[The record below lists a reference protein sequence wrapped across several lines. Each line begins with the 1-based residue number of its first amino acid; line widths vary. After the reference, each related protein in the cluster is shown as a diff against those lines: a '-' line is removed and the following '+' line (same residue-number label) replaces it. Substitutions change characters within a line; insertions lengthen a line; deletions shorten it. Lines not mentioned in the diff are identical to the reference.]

1 MDDIALLSA
10 TELVRRYAAGELSPV
25 DATQAALDRVDAYD
39 SSVNALCLVD
49 PDRALAAARESEAR
63 WARGEPV
70 GAVDGVPT
78 TIKDLLPTKGW
89 PTLRG
94 SRLISPDQEWDVDA
108 PATARLREQGAVL
121 IGKTTTPEFGWKGV
135 TDSLLCGPTGN
146 PWAPSRTAGGSS
158 GGSATAVALGM
169 GALSVGTDGG
179 GSVRIPAGFSG
190 VVALKPTYGRVPLY
204 PPSPFGTLAH
214 IGPMTRSVSDAALMM
229 DVLTGPDVRD
239 WSGLAP
245 ESGSYRDGLDAGV
258 AGLRIAY
265 SPRLGYVDVDPEVE
279 ALVLKAVGVLAEL
292 GAVVEEVDPGF
303 DDPVAAYHTL
313 WFSGAAKVVLAY
325 GDDVLGRI
333 DAGLAEAVEEGRRY
347 TALDYLDATAVRMD
361 LGVRMG
367 QFHEQYDLLV
377 TPTLPVP
384 AFEAGVEV
392 PAGSGMRRW
401 TEWTP
406 FSYPFN
412 LTQQPAA
419 SVPCGLTDAGLPV
432 GLHVVGP
439 RHADALVLRACRAYE
454 AASTWRWPQPGD
466 DWSTSD
472 WSDD

>member
-1 MDDIALLSA
+1 MDELALLSA
-10 TELVRRYAAGELSPV
+10 TELLRRFRTKEVSPV
-25 DATQAALDRVDAYD
+25 EATQAALDRIAAYD
-39 SSVNALCLVD
+39 SAVNAFCLVD
-49 PDRALAAARESEAR
+49 GDRALASARESEDR
-63 WARGEPV
+63 WQRGEPS
-70 GAVDGVPT
+70 GLVDGVPT
-78 TIKDLLPTKGW
+78 SIKDLLPTKGW

-94 SRLISPDQEWDVDA
+94 SRLVDPEQSWDDDA

-135 TDSLLCGPTGN
+135 TDSLLCGATGN
-146 PWAPSRTAGGSS
+146 PWDPSRTAGGSS

-190 VVALKPTYGRVPLY
+190 IVGLKPTYGRVPLY
-204 PPSPFGTLAH
+204 PPSPYGTLAH
-214 IGPMTRSVSDAALMM
+214 HGPMTRTVPDAALMM

-239 WSGLAP
+239 WSALEP
-245 ESGSYRDGLDAGV
+245 PSRSYLDGLDDGAE
-258 AGLRIAY
+258 GLRVAY
-265 SPRLGYVDVDPEVE
+265 SPRLGFVDVDPEVE
-279 ALVLKAVGVLAEL
+279 ALVVKAVGMLAEL

-303 DDPVAAYHTL
+303 DDPVEAYHTL

-325 GDDVLGRI
+325 GDEALGRI
-333 DAGLAEAVEEGRRY
+333 DPGLAAAIEEGRRH
-347 TALDYLDATAVRMD
+347 TALDYLDAMAVRMD

-367 QFHEQYDLLV
+367 HFHETYDLLV
-377 TPTLPVP
+377 TPTLPLP
-384 AFEAGVEV
+384 AFEAGVDV
-392 PAGSGMRRW
+392 PPGSGMRRW

-419 SVPCGLTDAGLPV
+419 SVPCGRTHAGLPV

-454 AASTWRWPQPGD
+454 AAAAWRWPDPA
-466 DWSTSD
+466 SD
-472 WSDD
+472 WPTTDGSD